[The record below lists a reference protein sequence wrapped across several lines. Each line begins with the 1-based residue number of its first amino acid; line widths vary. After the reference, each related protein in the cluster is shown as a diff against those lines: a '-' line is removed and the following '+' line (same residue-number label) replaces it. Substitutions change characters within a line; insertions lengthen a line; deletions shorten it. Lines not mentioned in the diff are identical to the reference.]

1 MARSRE
7 RLEWAF
13 DPTQLRE
20 GAKSTGGTGGC
31 PIVGF
36 GYLTP
41 TASLILAPHGGF
53 AQQGWPCGARQG
65 SCIDLLFTYCLTGI
79 LPCFAMSE
87 NSSTLKERVR
97 AFWQENP
104 CGTKFADAPPG
115 SRRFYELVEEHRYK
129 KEWHIPEAAQ
139 FAHAK
144 DLAVLEVGCGLGTDG
159 AQFAKAGARYTGIDL
174 TDAAVELAKRRFELS
189 NLPGTFRVADAE
201 RLDFP
206 DNSFDLVYSH
216 GVLHH
221 TPDTAAAIREIHRV
235 LRPGGK
241 AVVMLYHRDSYNY
254 RVNISMLRRTGV
266 QLLRSNTGVKLVH
279 LLTGEPEDS
288 LRDHARQLETQSEY
302 LNSEEF
308 LSRNTDGA
316 GNPLARVYSR
326 REARE
331 LFKDF
336 AHVELRTYF
345 LNKRWLPVL
354 GPLLPRSLESQL
366 AARWGWHLWI
376 YATKGATKA
385 E

>member
-1 MARSRE
+1 
-7 RLEWAF
+7 
-13 DPTQLRE
+13 
-20 GAKSTGGTGGC
+20 
-31 PIVGF
+31 
-36 GYLTP
+36 
-41 TASLILAPHGGF
+41 
-53 AQQGWPCGARQG
+53 
-65 SCIDLLFTYCLTGI
+65 
-79 LPCFAMSE
+79 MSE

-139 FAHAK
+139 FARTK

-159 AQFAKAGARYTGIDL
+159 AQFAKAGAKYTGIDL
-174 TDAAVELAKRRFELS
+174 TDAAVGLAKRRFELFD
-189 NLPGTFRVADAE
+189 LPGTFRVADAE

-206 DNSFDLVYSH
+206 DSSFDLVYSH

-221 TPDTAAAIREIHRV
+221 TPDTAAAIHEIHRV

-241 AVVMLYHRDSYNY
+241 ALVMLYHRDSYNY

-266 QLLRSNTGVKLVH
+266 QLLRWNTGVKLVH

-302 LNSEEF
+302 LHSEEF

-354 GPLLPRSLESQL
+354 GPLLPRWLESQL
-366 AARWGWHLWI
+366 ASRWGWHLWT
-376 YATKGATKA
+376 YATKGATKGA

>member
-1 MARSRE
+1 
-7 RLEWAF
+7 
-13 DPTQLRE
+13 
-20 GAKSTGGTGGC
+20 
-31 PIVGF
+31 
-36 GYLTP
+36 
-41 TASLILAPHGGF
+41 
-53 AQQGWPCGARQG
+53 
-65 SCIDLLFTYCLTGI
+65 
-79 LPCFAMSE
+79 MSE
-87 NSSTLKERVR
+87 NSSRLKERVR

-139 FAHAK
+139 FARAK

-174 TDAAVELAKRRFELS
+174 TDAAVELAKRRFELFD
-189 NLPGTFRVADAE
+189 LPGTFRVTDAE

-254 RVNISMLRRTGV
+254 RVNISKLRRAGV
-266 QLLRSNTGVKLVH
+266 QLLRWNTGIKLVH

-288 LRDHARQLETQSEY
+288 LRDHARQLQTRSEY

-316 GNPLARVYSR
+316 GNPLARVYSH

-376 YATKGATKA
+376 YATKGATKG
-385 E
+385 

>member
-1 MARSRE
+1 MSE
-7 RLEWAF
+7 
-13 DPTQLRE
+13 P
-20 GAKSTGGTGGC
+20 
-31 PIVGF
+31 
-36 GYLTP
+36 
-41 TASLILAPHGGF
+41 
-53 AQQGWPCGARQG
+53 
-65 SCIDLLFTYCLTGI
+65 
-79 LPCFAMSE
+79 AMSE
-87 NSSTLKERVR
+87 NSFTLKERVR

-115 SRRFYELVEEHRYK
+115 TRRFYELVEGHRYN

-139 FAHAK
+139 FARAK

-174 TDAAVELAKRRFELS
+174 TDAAVELAKRRFELFD
-189 NLPGTFRVADAE
+189 LPGTFRVADAE

-206 DNSFDLVYSH
+206 DSSFDLVYSH

-254 RVNISMLRRTGV
+254 RINISMLRRAGV
-266 QLLRSNTGVKLVH
+266 QLLRWDKGVKLVH

-288 LRDHARQLETQSEY
+288 LRVHARQLQTQSEY
-302 LNSEEF
+302 LNSEQF

-345 LNKRWLPVL
+345 LNKRWLPVF

-366 AARWGWHLWI
+366 ASRWGWHLWI
-376 YATKGATKA
+376 YATKGATNG
-385 E
+385 

>member
-1 MARSRE
+1 
-7 RLEWAF
+7 
-13 DPTQLRE
+13 
-20 GAKSTGGTGGC
+20 
-31 PIVGF
+31 
-36 GYLTP
+36 
-41 TASLILAPHGGF
+41 
-53 AQQGWPCGARQG
+53 
-65 SCIDLLFTYCLTGI
+65 
-79 LPCFAMSE
+79 MSE
-87 NSSTLKERVR
+87 NSSRLKERVR

-174 TDAAVELAKRRFELS
+174 TDAAVELAKRRFELFD
-189 NLPGTFRVADAE
+189 LPGTFRVTDAE

-254 RVNISMLRRTGV
+254 RVNISKLRRAGV
-266 QLLRSNTGVKLVH
+266 QLLRWNTGIKLVH

-288 LRDHARQLETQSEY
+288 LRDHARQLQTRSEY

-316 GNPLARVYSR
+316 GNPLARVYSH

-376 YATKGATKA
+376 YATKGATKG
-385 E
+385 

>member
-1 MARSRE
+1 
-7 RLEWAF
+7 
-13 DPTQLRE
+13 
-20 GAKSTGGTGGC
+20 
-31 PIVGF
+31 
-36 GYLTP
+36 
-41 TASLILAPHGGF
+41 
-53 AQQGWPCGARQG
+53 
-65 SCIDLLFTYCLTGI
+65 
-79 LPCFAMSE
+79 MSE
-87 NSSTLKERVR
+87 NRSTLKERVR

-139 FAHAK
+139 FARAK

-174 TDAAVELAKRRFELS
+174 TDAAVELAKRRFELFD
-189 NLPGTFRVADAE
+189 LPGTFRVTDAE

-266 QLLRSNTGVKLVH
+266 QLLRWNTGIKLVH

-288 LRDHARQLETQSEY
+288 LRDHARQLQTRSEY

-316 GNPLARVYSR
+316 GNPLARVYSH

-376 YATKGATKA
+376 YATKGATKG
-385 E
+385 

>member
-1 MARSRE
+1 
-7 RLEWAF
+7 
-13 DPTQLRE
+13 
-20 GAKSTGGTGGC
+20 
-31 PIVGF
+31 
-36 GYLTP
+36 
-41 TASLILAPHGGF
+41 
-53 AQQGWPCGARQG
+53 
-65 SCIDLLFTYCLTGI
+65 
-79 LPCFAMSE
+79 MSE

-97 AFWQENP
+97 SFWQENP

-115 SRRFYELVEEHRYK
+115 SRRFYELVEEHRYT
-129 KEWHIPEAAQ
+129 KEWHIPAAAH
-139 FAHAK
+139 FADAK

-174 TDAAVELAKRRFELS
+174 TDAAVELAKRRFELFD
-189 NLPGTFRVADAE
+189 LPGTFRVADAE

-221 TPDTAAAIREIHRV
+221 TPDTPTAVREIHRV

-266 QLLRSNTGVKLVH
+266 QLLRWNTGVKLVH

-288 LRDHARQLETQSEY
+288 LRAHARQLQTQSEY

-354 GPLLPRSLESQL
+354 GPLLPRSLESRL

-376 YATKGATKA
+376 YAIKGATKG
-385 E
+385 